1 MRPRGRGLAG
11 PRPARRLPDCL
22 ALPPSVTLGGSDA
35 RPRAR
40 LGFLGPSGLER
51 SHMFAIVEAGGRQ
64 EKVAPGALVM
74 VDRLDVEPGAA
85 YTFDKVLLV
94 STDGGDYVTGK
105 PYVAGASVTA
115 VVQAQTQGKKIRV
128 FKM

>member
-1 MRPRGRGLAG
+1 
-11 PRPARRLPDCL
+11 
-22 ALPPSVTLGGSDA
+22 
-35 RPRAR
+35 
-40 LGFLGPSGLER
+40 
-51 SHMFAIVEAGGRQ
+51 MFAIVEAGGRQ

-115 VVQAQTQGKKIRV
+115 VVEAQTQGKKIRV
-128 FKM
+128 FKMKRRKGFRKTRGHRSVFVRVRITDIQV